1 MIKALLEQVIY
12 HLNNKNEDNDFDQ
25 QDLVDQYEAEI
36 EQILK
41 ESNDK
46 IAVYKQQ
53 LEAASD
59 ERRIAE
65 MRKVGQLRR
74 R

>member
-1 MIKALLEQVIY
+1 M
-12 HLNNKNEDNDFDQ
+12 NNKNEDNDFDQ